1 MNKKLYLIRRTNI
14 YDKEGNT
21 ESCND
26 KNYGT

>member
-1 MNKKLYLIRRTNI
+1 MNKNFYLIRRTSI
-14 YDKEGNT
+14 YDKENT

>member
-1 MNKKLYLIRRTNI
+1 MNKKFYLTRRISI
-14 YDKEGNT
+14 YDKENT

>member
-14 YDKEGNT
+14 YDKENT